1 MNEKN
6 PTLCIVAGPNG
17 SGKTSTTVQLLHNE
31 WAENSLYINPDN
43 IAQEQYG
50 DWNSPVAVLKA
61 AELATKMRYEC
72 LRKRQDFVFE
82 TVFSSDEKL
91 AFVEEAKKAGLC
103 DLVISTDESLEGQEK
118 VLVVSDSVMEKLSYT
133 KTPQPIMAVCHKKD
147 NILKHY
153 DRVLILDG
161 VQDPGNLGT
170 ILRSALA
177 FGFKQIVM
185 SPDCVDLYNDKALR
199 STQGAVFHLDIVRD
213 DLSHVIPELQKLGVR
228 VIATSLHNAS
238 SIDDIKST
246 DKMAFVMGN
255 EGNGVRDETIAMS
268 DASLYIP
275 IDTMESLN
283 VGVAAGIVM
292 YTFKEVSL

>member
-91 AFVEEAKKAGLC
+91 AFVEEAKKAGFF
-103 DLVISTDESLEGQEK
+103 EK
-118 VLVVSDSVMEKLSYT
+118 KV
-133 KTPQPIMAVCHKKD
+133 
-147 NILKHY
+147 
-153 DRVLILDG
+153 
-161 VQDPGNLGT
+161 
-170 ILRSALA
+170 
-177 FGFKQIVM
+177 
-185 SPDCVDLYNDKALR
+185 
-199 STQGAVFHLDIVRD
+199 
-213 DLSHVIPELQKLGVR
+213 
-228 VIATSLHNAS
+228 
-238 SIDDIKST
+238 KSW
-246 DKMAFVMGN
+246 
-255 EGNGVRDETIAMS
+255 
-268 DASLYIP
+268 
-275 IDTMESLN
+275 
-283 VGVAAGIVM
+283 
-292 YTFKEVSL
+292 